1 MHRRSSAFCVVALT
15 AITTL
20 ATLVPLVSGGLPKAV
35 ASTPNSGTVSAASPT
50 VQWHES
56 APLNGSAPSRRN
68 QTCVAGGTPCDDY
81 MLTVNR
87 DGIPGDAKLSFTLES
102 SSPGQVNLLFYP
114 PGCSG
119 DASST
124 DTCYQVYTDQ
134 GSMMNPANGT
144 YLLRVA
150 CMVCAG
156 TTYKA
161 TATLGPFTVNIPAA
175 ADQSFGWASKALK
188 AKPETAFGEP
198 GISINK
204 LGHVIVNTF
213 GPTVWISTDNGEN
226 FGDPLDSIDSTP
238 CNQSFSGDSD
248 AVVSDD
254 DTYYADNLC

>member
-1 MHRRSSAFCVVALT
+1 MHRRSSAFCVVALI

-134 GSMMNPANGT
+134 GSKMNPANGT

-161 TATLGPFTVNIPAA
+161 TATLGPLGQQGAEGQAGDGLRRARHLHQQARPRDREHLR
-175 ADQSFGWASKALK
+175 ADGVDLNRQR
-188 AKPETAFGEP
+188 
-198 GISINK
+198 
-204 LGHVIVNTF
+204 
-213 GPTVWISTDNGEN
+213 
-226 FGDPLDSIDSTP
+226 
-238 CNQSFSGDSD
+238 
-248 AVVSDD
+248 
-254 DTYYADNLC
+254 